1 MSRIEP
7 DPRDPGIADGLAARV
22 HDPLWLLARQWQLGE
37 FQGLDAGSVAV
48 VDVEA
53 DTHRLDSWRPGTDG
67 DWQPWDVTTQPL
79 ERLVECERPSPAA
92 DPRLRLLGGVM
103 FSRLL
108 AAAGVTDPTVAAVGS
123 ACPFP
128 PPDPGSPP
136 PPATGL
142 SAVLQAR
149 VADGRALAPLLD
161 ALANPAT
168 AGPAAD
174 RLGLPAGS
182 RAAVAAVAA
191 QWLSWWDPR
200 AGGDVPTAGAGTAA
214 PDPAVDPAAWDPN
227 RMEYAFGVRAS
238 TLPDVELRGSGFVG
252 GPLDWPSVDVVAPA
266 PPPSGAP
273 PPATPT
279 QLTVRGIPGPATF
292 GGMPRPRFWEMEDAQ
307 FDPGG
312 IDVAPQDTG
321 RLLLA
326 TFATVYGNDWYVVPV
341 RLPVGTLL
349 GIQSFTVTDVFGMPE
364 TLPAVAA
371 QSADWNLYTLT
382 DTRQAS
388 QASPWFLLA
397 AALPAS
403 LQGPDLETVAF
414 ARDEAADLA
423 WAIERF
429 VPDAAGG
436 VCDRH
441 ELWAARPRP
450 APVPSALP
458 SYRVDTDVPEFWFPL
473 APEQVPDDTFVR
485 LRLVPLERAT
495 AGEAPEARPFGQL
508 LAAARVAA
516 EGGAGAGP
524 GAGAGAGGV
533 DPIWLY
539 EEEVPR
545 SGMTLTRQH
554 HRARWHDGSV
564 HTWTARRRGSGTGES
579 ASGLVFDTLVPPGT

>member
-1 MSRIEP
+1 MSRVEP
-7 DPRDPGIADGLAARV
+7 DPRDPGIDDGLAARV

-37 FQGLDAGSVAV
+37 FQGLDAGSVAI
-48 VDVEA
+48 VDVET
-53 DTHRLDSWRPGTDG
+53 DMHQLDSWRPGTDG
-67 DWQPWDVTTQPL
+67 DWQPWDVTAQPL
-79 ERLVECERPSPAA
+79 ERLVESERPVPAV
-92 DPRLRLLGGVM
+92 DPRLRLLGGVLL
-103 FSRLL
+103 SRLL
-108 AAAGVTDPTVAAVGS
+108 AAAGVTDPTVAAAFRS
-123 ACPFP
+123 ACAFP
-128 PPDPGSPP
+128 PADPGAPP

-149 VADGRALAPLLD
+149 VPDGRALAPLL
-161 ALANPAT
+161 ASLANPAT

-174 RLGLPAGS
+174 GLGLPAGS
-182 RAAVAAVAA
+182 RPAVTAVAA
-191 QWLSWWDPR
+191 QWLSWWSPR
-200 AGGDVPTAGAGTAA
+200 AGGTVPAAGAGPVGA
-214 PDPAVDPAAWDPN
+214 PDPAVDPAAWDAH
-227 RMEYAFGVRAS
+227 RMEYSFGVRAS
-238 TLPDVELRGSGFVG
+238 TLPDVELRGQGFVG
-252 GPLDWPSVDVVAPA
+252 GPLDWPSVDVVAP
-266 PPPSGAP
+266 PPPAAGTAP

-279 QLTVRGIPGPATF
+279 HRTIRGIPGPATF

-307 FDPGG
+307 FDPAG
-312 IDVAPQDTG
+312 IDAAPQDTG
-321 RLLLA
+321 RLLLV

-341 RLPVGTLL
+341 RLPVGTLF
-349 GIQSFTVTDVFGMPE
+349 GVTSFTVTDVFGTPE

-371 QSADWNLYTLT
+371 ESADWNLYTLT

-397 AALPAS
+397 AALPAA
-403 LQGPDLETVAF
+403 LQGPDLETVAL

-450 APVPSALP
+450 APASSALP

-473 APEQVPDDTFVR
+473 APEQLPDAESVR

-495 AGEAPEARPFGQL
+495 SGEAPEALPFGQL

-516 EGGAGAGP
+516 
-524 GAGAGAGGV
+524 AGAGGGV
-533 DPIWLY
+533 ADPDPIWLY

-545 SGMTLTRQH
+545 SGVTLTRQH
-554 HRARWHDGSV
+554 HRARWRDGSV
-564 HTWTARRRGSGTGES
+564 HTWTARRRSSGTGES
-579 ASGLVFDTLVPPGT
+579 ASGLAFDTLVPPGT